1 MAADTRDDHREINR
15 RLMQVIQHAIQQKG
29 MTRREIEH
37 LAQASSPTVSD
48 WFNKGAVPD
57 AVTIAR
63 LCRGLRV
70 NAHWVLTGIGPQA
83 LPGEGRSDADQAF
96 ALGASAVVSDLR
108 DSVSV
113 IEARWGGQSS
123 TRSVAEVLRRLVEQE
138 DRRTA
143 ATPGRRTRAR
153 KTQ

>member
-1 MAADTRDDHREINR
+1 MLPSAVVLMGCLMPFRQPMRSSDSVKGGDLAADTRDDHREINR

-108 DSVSV
+108 DSVSA
-113 IEARWGGQSS
+113 IE
-123 TRSVAEVLRRLVEQE
+123 
-138 DRRTA
+138 
-143 ATPGRRTRAR
+143 
-153 KTQ
+153 